1 MFTVWWIIDRG
12 NKSWKKGF
20 VFVLRIKSIFDIS
33 LRFQFYYFYL
43 IVRIYFLVPLFF
55 FFFLSLKL
63 LFLFHRVK
71 FFFDFRDPIFLRTRI
86 NFFFSSS
93 IRRWLFSV
101 SFLFVSVRRDYFFAA
116 SFPKRPSTPFLTS
129 LQFPSIQNKNQFVVL
144 DHRPTLPFLF
154 FLQTSFF
161 LLSRKCSILEQL
173 KFIRARKARILIR
186 HKLMI

>member
-20 VFVLRIKSIFDIS
+20 VFVVRIKSIFDIS

-86 NFFFSSS
+86 NFFFPLLFADDFFPFHFYLFRFAGIIFSLLPSLNVPPPLFLRPCNFRLFRIKISS
-93 IRRWLFSV
+93 WF
-101 SFLFVSVRRDYFFAA
+101 
-116 SFPKRPSTPFLTS
+116 
-129 LQFPSIQNKNQFVVL
+129 
-144 DHRPTLPFLF
+144 
-154 FLQTSFF
+154 
-161 LLSRKCSILEQL
+161 
-173 KFIRARKARILIR
+173 
-186 HKLMI
+186 